1 MDAVNA
7 KGMDVGPVATHT
19 VRERVARWSREDGQ
33 AVSWVVS
40 VRWSNPTLAS
50 PPAVEARDW
59 DLSQHI
65 IGPESR
71 DIVVSTILRLLQMSL
86 LVP

>member
-1 MDAVNA
+1 MHAL
-7 KGMDVGPVATHT
+7 PS
-19 VRERVARWSREDGQ
+19 RVAL
-33 AVSWVVS
+33 VL
-40 VRWSNPTLAS
+40 WSNPTLAS